1 LGNHTFSVEGHST
14 DDRVVKISDE
24 PVNTVNKQVVRINET
39 IHDGFDLLNVFRQE
53 ADVLRSDTDHLMT
66 MLMERVEEV
75 LIDVQPE
82 IYADYKQ
89 LKADIKE

>member
-66 MLMERVEEV
+66 MLMERVEDV

-82 IYADYKQ
+82 IYTDYKQ